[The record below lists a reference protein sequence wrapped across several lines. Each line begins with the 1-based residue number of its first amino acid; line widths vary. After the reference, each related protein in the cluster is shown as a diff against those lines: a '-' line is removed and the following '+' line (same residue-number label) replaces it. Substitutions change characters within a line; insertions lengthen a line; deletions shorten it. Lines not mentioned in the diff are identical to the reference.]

1 VPEFA
6 FDALRRWPDLEAPN
20 LHAVDAADRLI
31 LDEGAPLIE
40 ACGPGDLVVIGDQY
54 GALTLGAAAQGA
66 DGIRVHQD
74 PLSGER
80 ALAANAART
89 GLARSF
95 RSAALDAGLLA
106 EARLVL
112 MRLPRQLEALDEI
125 ATLVAAHADP
135 DVVVIAGGR
144 LKHMTVAMNEVL
156 GRSFGGVS
164 ATLARQKSRLLVA
177 RGPLDQARERVGSWP
192 AHEHHADLGLEVCAH
207 GAAFAGTRVDIG
219 TRFLLGFL
227 DDMLPDARQAID
239 LGCGTG
245 VLATS
250 LARAR
255 PALAVTATDQSA
267 AAVASARA
275 TAEANE
281 VADRVR
287 VVRDDGLAAQP
298 EASADLIVL
307 NPPFHV
313 VASVHTGVALALF
326 EHAGRVLRPGGEL
339 WTVWNPHLGYRPAL
353 ERLVGPTRQAGRNP
367 KFTVTVS
374 TGR

>member
-1 VPEFA
+1 MPEFA

-339 WTVWNPHLGYRPAL
+339 WTVWNSHLGYRLAL